1 MSRVT
6 DESKVFTDTKLKL
19 KYDIMNKLGEG
30 CFGTIF
36 KAINRISKKQV
47 ALKLEHLVPHGNLST
62 TRSNLS
68 N

>member
-6 DESKVFTDTKLKL
+6 DESRVFTDTKLKL

-30 CFGTIF
+30 CFGTIY

-47 ALKLEHLVPHGNLST
+47 ALKL
-62 TRSNLS
+62 
-68 N
+68 